1 MLLELPQIPGS
12 SKIASQDAL
21 FSGTRPGLP
30 GLPVFPTIP
39 PPVRAW
45 SRGMPIRFR
54 ADRACVA
61 ARWVLL
67 PALAMVVGC
76 TNHLFQKPAAAPVS
90 LVPPPGVAAPAAT
103 LPQLSSSTA
112 TPLPSYADV
121 DARQL
126 QTTLTRSQDEN
137 QLLKDEITVLR
148 EQLAST
154 SNQLAASRFPTIAG
168 AASPWGP
175 PAASGLPAAPGP
187 AAFGTPGATGQQ
199 SGVPSAA
206 FVAGMG
212 PRSGVNG
219 PAAMHAAMGQ
229 LAVPGIETRFD
240 GNVVR
245 LEVPADRLF
254 DVGNATL
261 LPGGS
266 ALLTQIAGEIDRVFP
281 RHFVGIEG
289 HVDSAPL
296 EQSSWGSPHQLTAAR
311 AATVFDFV
319 TTRTPLRQGQLFL
332 VAHGGTHPVV
342 SNATAAGRTRNRRM
356 EFVIYPERIG
366 GGDETVAE

>member
-1 MLLELPQIPGS
+1 MPFP
-12 SKIASQDAL
+12 
-21 FSGTRPGLP
+21 FSATRE
-30 GLPVFPTIP
+30 
-39 PPVRAW
+39 
-45 SRGMPIRFR
+45 S
-54 ADRACVA
+54 VA
-61 ARWVLL
+61 ARCVLL

-76 TNHLFQKPAAAPVS
+76 SNHLFQKPTVATPVN

-103 LPQLSSSTA
+103 LPQLSSSAA

-121 DARQL
+121 DGRQL
-126 QTTLTRSQDEN
+126 QTTLARSQDEN
-137 QLLKDEITVLR
+137 QLLKDELTVLR

-154 SNQLAASRFPTIAG
+154 SNQLAASRLPAAG
-168 AASPWGP
+168 GGAMPWGP
-175 PAASGLPAAPGP
+175 PVSPGP
-187 AAFGTPGATGQQ
+187 AGSLQQPGGPQ
-199 SGVPSAA
+199 AA
-206 FVAGMG
+206 VVAGMAAR
-212 PRSGVNG
+212 PAVNG

-229 LAVPGIETRFD
+229 LALPGVETRFD

-254 DVGNATL
+254 DGGSAAL

-266 ALLTQIAGEIDRVFP
+266 ALLTQVAGEIDRVFP

-289 HVDSAPL
+289 HVDTEPL
-296 EQSSWGSPHQLTAAR
+296 EQASWGSPHQLTSAR
-311 AATVFDFV
+311 AATVFDFF

-332 VAHGGTHPVV
+332 VAHGSNHPVV

-366 GGDETVAE
+366 GGDELGDQ

>member
-1 MLLELPQIPGS
+1 MLIPYCT
-12 SKIASQDAL
+12 AREA
-21 FSGTRPGLP
+21 
-30 GLPVFPTIP
+30 
-39 PPVRAW
+39 
-45 SRGMPIRFR
+45 
-54 ADRACVA
+54 VA
-61 ARWVLL
+61 ARCVLL

-76 TNHLFQKPAAAPVS
+76 SNHLFHKPTAATPIS
-90 LVPPPGVAAPAAT
+90 LVPPPGVAVPAAT
-103 LPQLSSSTA
+103 LPPLSSSSA

-121 DARQL
+121 DGRQL
-126 QTTLTRSQDEN
+126 QTTLARSQDEN

-154 SNQLAASRFPTIAG
+154 SNQLAASRFPASG
-168 AASPWGP
+168 GGASPWGP
-175 PAASGLPAAPGP
+175 PRAPGP
-187 AAFGTPGATGQQ
+187 
-199 SGVPSAA
+199 SGVGPPAGTSLQPGGPPAA
-206 FVAGMG
+206 FVAAS
-212 PRSGVNG
+212 PAVNG

-229 LAVPGIETRFD
+229 LAVPGVETRFD

-254 DVGNATL
+254 DGGSASL

-266 ALLTQIAGEIDRVFP
+266 ALLTQVAGEIDRVFP

-289 HVDSAPL
+289 HVDTEPL
-296 EQSSWGSPHQLTAAR
+296 EQSSWGSPHQLTSAR
-311 AATVFDFV
+311 ATTVFEFF

-332 VAHGGTHPVV
+332 VAHGSNHPVV

-366 GGDETVAE
+366 AGDEGGEAARAVSD

>member
-1 MLLELPQIPGS
+1 
-12 SKIASQDAL
+12 
-21 FSGTRPGLP
+21 
-30 GLPVFPTIP
+30 
-39 PPVRAW
+39 
-45 SRGMPIRFR
+45 MPIPFCAIRES
-54 ADRACVA
+54 VA
-61 ARWVLL
+61 ARCLLL

-76 TNHLFQKPAAAPVS
+76 SNHLFQKPATATPVS

-103 LPQLSSSTA
+103 LPQLSSSSA

-121 DARQL
+121 DGRQL
-126 QTTLTRSQDEN
+126 QTTLAHSQDEN

-154 SNQLAASRFPTIAG
+154 SNQLAASRFPASGAG
-168 AASPWGP
+168 ATPWGP
-175 PAASGLPAAPGP
+175 PGAVGPSGIGLPVGSAQQPGGP
-187 AAFGTPGATGQQ
+187 AQ
-199 SGVPSAA
+199 S
-206 FVAGMG
+206 FVAGMAAR
-212 PRSGVNG
+212 PAVNG

-229 LAVPGIETRFD
+229 LAVPGVETRFD

-254 DVGNATL
+254 DGGSAAL

-266 ALLTQIAGEIDRVFP
+266 ALLTQVAGEIDRVFP

-289 HVDSAPL
+289 HVDTEPL
-296 EQSSWGSPHQLTAAR
+296 QQSSWGSPHQLTSAR
-311 AATVFDFV
+311 AATVFDFF

-332 VAHGGTHPVV
+332 VAHGANHPVV

-356 EFVIYPERIG
+356 ELVIYPERIG
-366 GGDETVAE
+366 GGDDGGAESQ